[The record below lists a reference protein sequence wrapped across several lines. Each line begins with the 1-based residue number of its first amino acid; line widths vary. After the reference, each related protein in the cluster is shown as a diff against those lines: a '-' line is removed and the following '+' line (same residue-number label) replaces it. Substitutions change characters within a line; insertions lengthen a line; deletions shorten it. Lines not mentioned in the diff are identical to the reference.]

1 MATIAEAVAAQSSSP
16 SQGGGPRPT
25 VTTPDNPIRVKELN
39 AKLGSW
45 ISRLGHIH
53 VEGQVTQINKKPG
66 QRTAWIT
73 LRDPQATASIN
84 ITTDPGK
91 IPAGLTDGD
100 RVIIFGKP
108 NLWQGRASLS
118 LRAQS
123 IDQVGEGD
131 LLQRIEKFRQVLRAE
146 GATRPEL
153 KRRLPLLPRRVGLI
167 TGSDSA
173 AQRDVIAMATE
184 RWPSVDFHVIN
195 TPVQGP
201 ATEREVVKA
210 LAALDRMPDIDVII
224 VARGG
229 GSVEDL
235 LPFSSEKIVRAAI
248 SCTTPV
254 VSAIGHEPD
263 NPVLDDV
270 ADFRAATPTDAAKNV
285 VPDMVAE
292 LSEIL
297 VKEENIGKAIARNI
311 AAERTELSIKHTH
324 VDSLGAAI
332 VGRERDSLATSRS
345 SLQWIMERN
354 VTAER
359 NSLVRLMQ
367 QARYCNPGNRI
378 ENEYASLA
386 GIREHLDAVSPR
398 SVMERGFSIV
408 ADAKT
413 GSVITAA
420 DQVSGGARL
429 TITFADGSSRDVM
442 VMAAAHAIV
451 GVTTEGS
458 EQQ

>member
-1 MATIAEAVAAQSSSP
+1 MTI
-16 SQGGGPRPT
+16 
-25 VTTPDNPIRVKELN
+25 TTPDNPIRVKELN
-39 AKLGSW
+39 AKIGAW

-66 QRTAWIT
+66 QRTAYLT

-84 ITTDPGK
+84 ITSDPRTV
-91 IPAGLTDGD
+91 PEGLSDGD

-108 NLWQGRASLS
+108 NLWQGRANLS

-146 GATRPEL
+146 GATRPEV
-153 KRRLPLLPRRVGLI
+153 KRRLPLLPRRIGLI
-167 TGSDSA
+167 TGADSA
-173 AQRDVIAMATE
+173 AQRDVIAMATG
-184 RWPSVDFHVIN
+184 RWPSAIFQVIN

-210 LAALDRMPDIDVII
+210 LAALDRMDDVDVII

-292 LSEIL
+292 LAQILTIEEGIAKTIQRHVASELDGLGHMANRVAGLGSTIIANERHSLTSIGDHVERL
-297 VKEENIGKAIARNI
+297 VHRGFD
-311 AAERTELSIKHTH
+311 T
-324 VDSLGAAI
+324 
-332 VGRERDSLATSRS
+332 
-345 SLQWIMERN
+345 ERN
-354 VTAER
+354 AASRLSTQ
-359 NSLVRLMQ
+359 VRY
-367 QARYCNPGNRI
+367 ANPGHLI
-378 ENEYASLA
+378 ENEYAWLA
-386 GIREHLDAVSPR
+386 GMRDHLDAVSPR
-398 SVMERGFSIV
+398 SIMERGFSIV
-408 ADAKT
+408 SDART
-413 GSVITAA
+413 GAVITAS

-429 TITFADGSSRDVM
+429 TITFADGASRDVM
-442 VMAAAHAIV
+442 VMAAAHATV
-451 GVTTEGS
+451 GVTTEGT
-458 EQQ
+458 EA